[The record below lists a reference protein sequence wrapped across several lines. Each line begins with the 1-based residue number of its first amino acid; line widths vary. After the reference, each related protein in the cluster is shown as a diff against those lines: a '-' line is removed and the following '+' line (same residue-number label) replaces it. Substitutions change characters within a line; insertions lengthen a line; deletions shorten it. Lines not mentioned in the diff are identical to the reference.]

1 MGYLPN
7 GFTDTSGSTLPL
19 RMRKPST
26 PYGLF
31 RVIVDRFT
39 GLLFATNRMPAVNVA
54 DAPEL
59 DDFVKALI
67 KTSRFWP
74 AMKRARTFAG
84 AQGSVAIGFQVM
96 RGVPLVEVHDAR
108 WLQPTFVDRLTL
120 ELKSLEKRFVYA
132 EEERDDKGEW
142 QKVYYWYRRVIDAKS
157 DITYAPARVRDDG
170 EDPAWVVAKQVNHD
184 YGFCPVVWVQNLELD
199 DAIDGDIDCPAT
211 TLPTMDDL
219 DAIYSQASRGT
230 KANTDPTLVISANGE
245 MGEGIQTGSDNVI
258 KTDAAGKASFL
269 EMAGT
274 SITIA
279 MSMGTEL
286 RRQILEVAQCV
297 LDADSAG
304 AAKTA
309 TEVNR
314 NYASM
319 HSKAGTLREQWAD
332 HAILPLLHMMLRGVS
347 ILAERTGGG
356 LKLRGWDGAKAAN
369 GLAMVPEMPD
379 GVDLEVKWPEFFNPA
394 VSDVQAAATAATAAK
409 AGGVIDQLTATKFV
423 APFFKIED
431 AEDVAAKAAKEMQQ
445 APEND
450 LAQASIDGLN
460 AGAAK
465 KPRLVSG

>member
-1 MGYLPN
+1 
-7 GFTDTSGSTLPL
+7 
-19 RMRKPST
+19 
-26 PYGLF
+26 
-31 RVIVDRFT
+31 
-39 GLLFATNRMPAVNVA
+39 MPAVNVA
-54 DAPEL
+54 DAPDL

-67 KTSRFWP
+67 KTSRFWS

-84 AQGSVAIGFQVM
+84 AQGTVAIGFQVL

-108 WLQPTFVDRLTL
+108 WLQPTFADRLTL

-132 EEERDDKGEW
+132 EEEKNDDGEW
-142 QKVYYWYRRVIDAKS
+142 EKVWYWYRRVINSKS
-157 DITYAPARVRDDG
+157 DITYAPAKVRQDG
-170 EDPAWVVAKQVNHD
+170 EDPTWEVAKQVDHN

-199 DAIDGDIDCPAT
+199 DAIDGDIDCPAA

-219 DAIYSQASRGT
+219 DAIYSQASKGT
-230 KANTDPTLVISANGE
+230 KANTDPTLVISATGE
-245 MGEGIQTGSDNVI
+245 MGEGIQTGSDNAI
-258 KTDAAGKASFL
+258 KMGADGKASFL

-274 SITIA
+274 SITVA

-297 LDADSAG
+297 LDADSTG

-356 LKLRGWDGAKAAN
+356 LRLRGWDGQKAPN
-369 GLAMVPEMPD
+369 GLALVPEMPD
-379 GVDLEVKWPEFFNPA
+379 GVDLEVKWPEFFDPA
-394 VSDVQAAATAATAAK
+394 VADVQAAASAATTAK
-409 AGGVIDQLTATKFV
+409 AGGVIDQLTATKFL
-423 APFFKIED
+423 APYFKVED
-431 AEDVAAKAAKEMQQ
+431 AEDVAQKAAKEMQ
-445 APEND
+445 PEND

-460 AGAAK
+460 AGATK
-465 KPRLVSG
+465 KPRLVSGG